1 MITRSTH
8 VGSVRVLGERG
19 DDVAETGEALV
30 DPRALLQPV
39 PRRPGG
45 VRALTLMNVHYE
57 LLYYY

>member
-19 DDVAETGEALV
+19 DDVAEAREALV

-45 VRALTLMNVHYE
+45 VRALTLMNVHY
-57 LLYYY
+57 